1 MESSMRPGLRL
12 VDRLLLIGA
21 WAISCSAVYGLGFYT
36 GSQIQERV
44 PDDEERIVRLP
55 VTAEPP
61 AAGQRA
67 KGGEDFTFYDTL
79 VQGPPRTRQSDAVT
93 ADRSAPEPAGPAK
106 PETRE
111 DAQRLARLHRDGLEV
126 HGEER
131 DREDGRCERGAQD
144 RPRRKDGEGIVVA
157 QGLVAR
163 ARDDDGVACEGRRD
177 RHAGEARVAHD
188 EVRVGRGRRGC
199 RLPQSD
205 RRRPVPRRPRIR
217 GALRPRPRP
226 GARRSRPRT
235 RNAHVRASHGPRWRP
250 NDDAGPQRACPARVA
265 CERPLAAPG
274 GLPRPR
280 RARAT

>member
-67 KGGEDFTFYDTL
+67 KAGEDFTFYDTL

-106 PETRE
+106 PETGKTRSASR
-111 DAQRLARLHRDGLEV
+111 DSIATGSKSTAKNATARTAVASAAHKTVPAGKTA
-126 HGEER
+126 
-131 DREDGRCERGAQD
+131 RGSSSLKASS
-144 RPRRKDGEGIVVA
+144 PAPGTTTA
-157 QGLVAR
+157 SR
-163 ARDDDGVACEGRRD
+163 AKVGGTGTQAKPVSPTT
-177 RHAGEARVAHD
+177 
-188 EVRVGRGRRGC
+188 EVRVGRGRRGSGSRKAIADGRC
-199 RLPQSD
+199 RAGRASGERSD
-205 RRRPVPRRPRIR
+205 RDRVQEHA
-217 GALRPRPRP
+217 GAGR
-226 GARRSRPRT
+226 
-235 RNAHVRASHGPRWRP
+235 AH
-250 NDDAGPQRACPARVA
+250 
-265 CERPLAAPG
+265 
-274 GLPRPR
+274 
-280 RARAT
+280 ATPT

>member
-1 MESSMRPGLRL
+1 MRPGLRL

-106 PETRE
+106 PET
-111 DAQRLARLHRDGLEV
+111 G
-126 HGEER
+126 
-131 DREDGRCERGAQD
+131 
-144 RPRRKDGEGIVVA
+144 K
-157 QGLVAR
+157 
-163 ARDDDGVACEGRRD
+163 
-177 RHAGEARVAHD
+177 
-188 EVRVGRGRRGC
+188 
-199 RLPQSD
+199 
-205 RRRPVPRRPRIR
+205 
-217 GALRPRPRP
+217 
-226 GARRSRPRT
+226 T
-235 RNAHVRASHGPRWRP
+235 RNASRDSTATGSKSTAKNATARTAVASAPHRTVPAGKTARGSSSLKASSPAPGTTTVSRAKVGGTGTQAKHVSPTTRSASA
-250 NDDAGPQRACPARVA
+250 AGG
-265 CERPLAAPG
+265 AAPAPAKRSPTAG
-274 GLPRPR
+274 AAPATHPGSAPTATASRSTQEPAAHTQRPR
-280 RARAT
+280 EGVARSTVAAE